1 MQSPEFYLPSTIG
14 KQYNWQTVSVQP
26 IQSPEEIMSEVREI
40 TKALGDLD
48 EQLTLDLVRKAIEEN
63 AAPEEILK
71 ACQDGMN
78 EVGARFEK
86 QEYFV
91 SDLMVSSGIFKLVG
105 GILDPLLKA
114 DGSEILGKVVFGT
127 VQGDVHDI
135 GKDIVE
141 NLLKSAG
148 FEVIDLGV
156 DVPPERFVEA
166 LKTSGA
172 TVLGL
177 SGLLTL
183 AFDSMRDTIEA
194 VKAAGLRDKV
204 KIMVGG
210 GPVDATVCKSVG
222 ADDWGA
228 DPQQAIRLAKLWYHV
243 GVSA

>member
-1 MQSPEFYLPSTIG
+1 MQL
-14 KQYNWQTVSVQP
+14 
-26 IQSPEEIMSEVREI
+26 PEEIMSEVTEI

-48 EQLTLDLVRKAIEEN
+48 EQLTLDLVRKAIAEN
-63 AAPEEILK
+63 AAPDEILR

-78 EVGARFEK
+78 EVGVRFEK

-91 SDLMVSSGIFKLVG
+91 SDLIMSGEIFKLVG
-105 GILDPLLKA
+105 AILDPLLKS
-114 DGSEILGKVVFGT
+114 DGSESLGKVVFGT
-127 VQGDVHDI
+127 VKGDIHDI

-141 NLLKSAG
+141 NMLKSAG

-177 SGLLTL
+177 SGLLTP
-183 AFDSMRDTIEA
+183 AFDSMRETIEA

-210 GPVDATVCKSVG
+210 GPVDAIVCKSVG

-228 DPQQAIRLAKLWYHV
+228 DTQQAVRLAKLWYSAD
-243 GVSA
+243 VSA